1 MVDLRCYVWNPTG
14 FAAAEVRLNPAPIER
29 CPLPVSRNGHI
40 CQELGPDKGP
50 KNDGAVV
57 AVVSAGSLDV
67 WRWLAVLVCLAAVGW
82 GQSVELGVIGGVP
95 ATEAYE
101 TGTGLDPHFCN
112 YADASS
118 ATRRY
123 TVGPEFRISLPLGFG
138 AAAGAL
144 YKRLGYD
151 DYSEEACLGF
161 YTRSIENSWEFPVMA
176 THRLPRRLPGSPY
189 VAAGPSFRTTTNV
202 SLTGY
207 ETYPGGYT
215 PNVNPSTSPIALVDR
230 RSKVGFAVGLG
241 GEAKAGRLRIRPE
254 LRYTRWAASTNQ
266 LGASNV
272 LQSNQ
277 NQVEFLLSF
286 GIRVR

>member
-1 MVDLRCYVWNPTG
+1 MVELRCYVWNPSG
-14 FAAAEVRLNPAPIER
+14 FAAAEIQLNPAPIER
-29 CPLPVSRNGHI
+29 CPLPVRTKRHI
-40 CQELGPDKGP
+40 CRELGGIKKRRRCSCG
-50 KNDGAVV
+50 GLRRVFRC
-57 AVVSAGSLDV
+57 V
-67 WRWLAVLVCLAAVGW
+67 WRYLAVLVCLAAVGW

-95 ATEAYE
+95 VTEAYE
-101 TGTGLDPHFCN
+101 TGTGLYPHFCN
-112 YADASS
+112 YADANS

-123 TVGPEFRISLPLGFG
+123 TVGPEFRISLAHGFG
-138 AAAGAL
+138 VAAAAL

-151 DYSEEACLGF
+151 DYSEVACLAV

-176 THRLPRRLPGSPY
+176 TYRLSRRLPGTPY
-189 VAAGPSFRTTTNV
+189 IAAGPSFRATTNV

-215 PNVNPSTSPIALVDR
+215 PNVNPSTSPYALVDR

-241 GEAKAGRLRIRPE
+241 GEAKAGRLRVRPE

-266 LGASNV
+266 LGVSNV